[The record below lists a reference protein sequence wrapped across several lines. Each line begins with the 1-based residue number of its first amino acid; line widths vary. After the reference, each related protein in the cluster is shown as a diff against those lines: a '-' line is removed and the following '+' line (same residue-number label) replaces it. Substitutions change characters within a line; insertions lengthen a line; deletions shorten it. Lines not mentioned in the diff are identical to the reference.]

1 VLDLPE
7 ARINFVP
14 RCASSYPAFVK
25 RLNLALV
32 GFGNVNR
39 ALVGHLDRK
48 AAELRDGFNLEYQ
61 VTGVFSRRLG
71 FLADANGLD
80 TMALLEDRKLELD
93 PVASYEAWLEAAKPD
108 VVFEAS
114 SLDPYTG
121 QPAID
126 YCRLALERAAHVVTA
141 NKGPIVHAFRELDAL
156 AKSKGVRFLF
166 EATFMGGSPIYSLF
180 RETLPTAKLLQFRGL
195 PNATSTVVLNAIE
208 TGSSYDEGIRKA
220 QDMGIAETDPS
231 YDVDGWDSTVKV
243 IGLANVLMGSSLGI
257 DDVERKSIRS
267 VPDTEIQAAFRA
279 NTPYRLV
286 ATIWRDGETADG
298 KVRASV
304 KPEKLEPS
312 DPLRAATGADMF
324 AYFKTD
330 VLPGLTVIAHD
341 GDAHTTAYDMLCD
354 FVTATR
360 A

>member
-1 VLDLPE
+1 MKVALSK
-7 ARINFVP
+7 RGSISFKVVP
-14 RCASSYPAFVK
+14 RVILPTVK

-39 ALVGHLDRK
+39 ALIGHLDRK
-48 AAELRDGFNLEYQ
+48 AAELREGYNLEYQ

-71 FLADANGLD
+71 FLADVNGLD
-80 TMALLEDRKLELD
+80 TTALLEDRKLGLE
-93 PVASYEAWLEAAKPD
+93 PAANYEAWLETAKPD

-126 YCRLALERAAHVVTA
+126 YCRLALERGAHVVTA
-141 NKGPIVHAFRELDAL
+141 NKGPIVHAYRELDAL

-180 RETLPTAKLLQFRGL
+180 RETLPTAKLLQFRGM
-195 PNATSTVVLNAIE
+195 PNSTSTVVLNAIE
-208 TGSSYDEGIRKA
+208 TGSSYEAGIRQA

-257 DDVERKSIRS
+257 DDVERLSIRS
-267 VPDTEIQAAFRA
+267 VPDAEIQAAFRA

-286 ATIWRDGETADG
+286 ATIWRDGET
-298 KVRASV
+298 VRASV

-330 VLPGLTVIAHD
+330 VLPGLTVIGHN

-354 FVTATR
+354 FVTATKGR
-360 A
+360 